1 MFKKKFILL
10 LTFTE
15 NLSDS
20 NNYNMKKL
28 LLTIATMAIIA
39 TGCQHKA
46 TKTLTSGIDIN
57 NLDTTARLQDDFYQY
72 ACGGWMKNNPLD
84 AEHSRYGAFD
94 ALAENAQKDLRDI
107 IDNVSQGENPEV
119 SLAAKIAMFYNI
131 GMDSIRLQ
139 EQGVAPLMPYLERIN
154 IIKTSDDVWE
164 ALLEMHRRGGFA
176 FFATFGEADT
186 EDANMCIAWVYQ
198 SGLGLGDRDYY
209 LTDEGN
215 NVNIRKGYVDLMTKE
230 FGMTGFD
237 NMTGYKPDELA
248 KMVMSLE
255 TRLAKAQ
262 NTRLENR
269 NPQATFNRFTVEE
282 ASEMTPNINW
292 ESYFAAMGILDGMKS
307 FNIAQPKYIEEVNA
321 VLGDTDVNTIKAY
334 LAWNVINGASGY
346 LSDDFVETSFDF
358 YGRLLSGREE
368 NRPRWKRVTS
378 TVNGAMGEALGQLYV
393 EKYFP
398 AEAKSRMETLV
409 QNLITALGQRIDMAT
424 WMTDATKAN
433 AHEKLATILV
443 KIGYPD
449 KWRDYSG
456 LEIKDDSYFANVMR
470 SNEFDM
476 AYMFSKIN
484 KPVDRDEW
492 GMTPQ
497 TVNAYYNPT
506 TNEICFPAAI
516 LQPPFFNMEAD
527 EAANYGA
534 IGVVIGHELTH
545 GYDDQGRQYDKN
557 GNLNDWWTEEDATN
571 FDNNKQVLIEA
582 FNNCI
587 AVDDPELGL
596 IHGNGELT
604 LGENIAD
611 NGGLHVS
618 YLAMHNAMAKG
629 QVNKEMMDGFTPE
642 QRFFLAY
649 AAVWANNIRPRA
661 ALQLTQMDV
670 HSLGRNRVNV
680 ALPQVTEF
688 VEAFDIKEGDGMW
701 LEPEKRV
708 VLW

>member
-1 MFKKKFILL
+1 
-10 LTFTE
+10 
-15 NLSDS
+15 
-20 NNYNMKKL
+20 MKKL

-39 TGCQHKA
+39 TGCQNQKS
-46 TKTLTSGIDIN
+46 TKTLTSGIDTN
-57 NLDTTARLQDDFYQY
+57 NFDTTVRLQDDFYQY

-94 ALAENAQKDLRDI
+94 VLAENAQKDLRDI
-107 IDNVSQGENPEV
+107 INTVSEQKNPEG
-119 SLAAKIAMFYNI
+119 SIAEKIAMFYNI
-131 GMDSIRLQ
+131 GMDSVRLQ
-139 EQGVAPLMPYLERIN
+139 EQGAAPLMPYLEKIN
-154 IIKTSDDVWE
+154 SIKTRDDVWT
-164 ALLEMHRRGGFA
+164 ALLEMHQLGGFA
-176 FFATFGEADT
+176 LFATFGESDPD
-186 EDANMCIAWVYQ
+186 EANMCIAWVYQ

-230 FGMTGFD
+230 FGMAGFD
-237 NMTGYKPDELA
+237 KMTGYKPDELA
-248 KMVMSLE
+248 KMVMSFE

-269 NPQATFNRFTVEE
+269 DPQATFNRFTIEE
-282 ASEMTPNINW
+282 ASAMTPNIDW
-292 ESYFAAMGILDGMKS
+292 KGYFEAMGILDGMKS
-307 FNIAQPKYIEEVNA
+307 FNIAQPNYLKEVNA
-321 VLGDTDVNTIKAY
+321 VLGDTDVNVFKAY
-334 LAWNVINGASGY
+334 FAWNTINGAASF
-346 LSDDFVETSFDF
+346 LSDDFVEANFDF
-358 YGRLLSGREE
+358 YGRLLSGREV

-378 TVNGAMGEALGQLYV
+378 TVDGAMGEALGQLYV

-398 AEAKSRMETLV
+398 AEAKTRMETLV
-409 QNLITALGQRIDMAT
+409 QNLITALGQRIDMAE

-433 AHEKLATILV
+433 AHEKLGTLLV
-443 KIGYPD
+443 KIGYPNE
-449 KWRDYSG
+449 WRDYSG

-470 SNEFDM
+470 SNEFDI

-484 KPVDRDEW
+484 KPVDRNEW

-516 LQPPFFNMEAD
+516 LQPPFFNMNAD

-545 GYDDQGRQYDKN
+545 GFDDQGRQYDKD
-557 GNLNDWWTEEDATN
+557 GNLNDWWTEEDAKN
-571 FDNNKQVLIEA
+571 FDNNKQALIEA
-582 FNNCI
+582 FNNAI

-618 YLAMHNAMAKG
+618 YLAMHNAMKEG
-629 QVNKEMMDGFTPE
+629 QVNKEKMDGFTPE

-649 AAVWANNIRPRA
+649 AAVWASNIRPVA

-688 VEAFDIKEGDGMW
+688 VEAFDIKPGDGMW
-701 LEPEKRV
+701 LEPDKRV

>member
-1 MFKKKFILL
+1 
-10 LTFTE
+10 
-15 NLSDS
+15 
-20 NNYNMKKL
+20 MKKL

-39 TGCQHKA
+39 TGCQNQKS
-46 TKTLTSGIDIN
+46 TKTLTSGIDTN
-57 NLDTTARLQDDFYQY
+57 NFDTTARLQDDFYQY

-94 ALAENAQKDLRDI
+94 VLAENAQKDLRDI
-107 IDNVSQGENPEV
+107 INTVSEQENPEG
-119 SLAAKIAMFYNI
+119 SIAEKIAMFYNI
-131 GMDSIRLQ
+131 GMDSVRLQ
-139 EQGVAPLMPYLERIN
+139 EQGAAPLMPYLEKIN
-154 IIKTSDDVWE
+154 SIKTNDDVWQ
-164 ALLEMHRRGGFA
+164 ALLEMHQRGGFA
-176 FFATFGEADT
+176 LFATFGESDPD
-186 EDANMCIAWVYQ
+186 EANMCIAWVYQ
-198 SGLGLGDRDYY
+198 IGLGLGDRDYY

-230 FGMTGFD
+230 FGMAGFD
-237 NMTGYKPDELA
+237 NMTGIKPDELA
-248 KMVMSLE
+248 KMVMSFE

-269 NPQATFNRFTVEE
+269 DPQATFNRFTIEE
-282 ASEMTPNINW
+282 ASAMTPNIDW
-292 ESYFAAMGILDGMKS
+292 KGYFEAMGILDGMKS
-307 FNIAQPKYIEEVNA
+307 FNIAQPNYIKEVNA
-321 VLGDTDVNTIKAY
+321 VLGDTDVNVFKAY
-334 LAWNVINGASGY
+334 FAWNAINGAASF
-346 LSDDFVETSFDF
+346 LSDDFVEANFDF
-358 YGRLLSGREE
+358 YGRLLSGREV

-378 TVNGAMGEALGQLYV
+378 TVDGAMGEALGQLYV

-398 AEAKSRMETLV
+398 AEAKTRMETLV
-409 QNLITALGQRIDMAT
+409 QNLVTALGQRIDMAE

-433 AHEKLATILV
+433 AHEKLGTLLV
-443 KIGYPD
+443 KIGYPNE
-449 KWRDYSG
+449 WRDYSG

-470 SNEFDM
+470 SNEFDI

-484 KPVDRDEW
+484 KPVDRNEW

-516 LQPPFFNMEAD
+516 LQPPFFNMNAD

-545 GYDDQGRQYDKN
+545 GYDDQGRQYDKD
-557 GNLNDWWTEEDATN
+557 GNLNDWWTEEDAKN
-571 FDNNKQVLIEA
+571 FDNNKQALIDA

-587 AVDDPELGL
+587 AVDDTELGL

-618 YLAMHNAMAKG
+618 YLAMHNAMKEG
-629 QVNKEMMDGFTPE
+629 QVNKEKMDGFTPE

-649 AAVWANNIRPRA
+649 AAVWASNIRPVA

-688 VEAFDIKEGDGMW
+688 VEAFDIKPGDGMW
-701 LEPEKRV
+701 LDPDKRV

>member
-1 MFKKKFILL
+1 
-10 LTFTE
+10 
-15 NLSDS
+15 
-20 NNYNMKKL
+20 MKKL

-39 TGCQHKA
+39 TGCQNQKS
-46 TKTLTSGIDIN
+46 TKTLTSGIDTN
-57 NLDTTARLQDDFYQY
+57 NFDTTARLQDDFYQY

-94 ALAENAQKDLRDI
+94 VLAENAQKDLRDI
-107 IDNVSQGENPEV
+107 INTVSEQENPEG
-119 SLAAKIAMFYNI
+119 SIAEKIAMFYNI
-131 GMDSIRLQ
+131 GMDSVRLQ
-139 EQGVAPLMPYLERIN
+139 EQGAAPLMPYLEKIN
-154 IIKTSDDVWE
+154 SIKTNDDVWQ
-164 ALLEMHRRGGFA
+164 ALLEMHQRGGFA
-176 FFATFGEADT
+176 LFATFGESDPD
-186 EDANMCIAWVYQ
+186 EANMCIAWVYQ

-230 FGMTGFD
+230 FGMAGFD
-237 NMTGYKPDELA
+237 KMTGYKPDELA
-248 KMVMSLE
+248 KMVMSFE

-269 NPQATFNRFTVEE
+269 DPQATFNRFTIEE
-282 ASEMTPNINW
+282 ASAMTPNIDW
-292 ESYFAAMGILDGMKS
+292 KGYFEAMGILDGMKS
-307 FNIAQPKYIEEVNA
+307 FNIAQPNYIKEVNA
-321 VLGDTDVNTIKAY
+321 VLGDTDVNIFKAY
-334 LAWNVINGASGY
+334 FAWNAINGAASF
-346 LSDDFVETSFDF
+346 LSDDFVEANFDF
-358 YGRLLSGREE
+358 YGRLLSGREV
-368 NRPRWKRVTS
+368 NRPRWKRVTA
-378 TVNGAMGEALGQLYV
+378 TVDGAMGEALGQLYV

-398 AEAKSRMETLV
+398 AEAKTRMETLV
-409 QNLITALGQRIDMAT
+409 QNLVTALGQRIDMAE

-433 AHEKLATILV
+433 AHEKLGTLLV
-443 KIGYPD
+443 KIGYPNE
-449 KWRDYSG
+449 WRDYSG

-470 SNEFDM
+470 SNEFDI

-484 KPVDRDEW
+484 KPVDRNEW

-516 LQPPFFNMEAD
+516 LQPPFFNMNAD

-545 GYDDQGRQYDKN
+545 GFDDQGRQYDKD
-557 GNLNDWWTEEDATN
+557 GNLNDWWTEEDAKN
-571 FDNNKQVLIEA
+571 FDNNKQALIDA

-618 YLAMHNAMAKG
+618 YLAMHNAMKEG
-629 QVNKEMMDGFTPE
+629 QVNKDKMDGFTPE

-649 AAVWANNIRPRA
+649 AAVWASNIRPVA

-688 VEAFDIKEGDGMW
+688 VEAFGIKPGDGMW
-701 LEPEKRV
+701 LDPEKRV